1 MEETMRRKM
10 VVTLILLLAV
20 TITSC
25 GKKEEVV
32 VEKPATVQ
40 GLKIETVKSTP
51 VSEDYEAVGTVRSK
65 TTTVLSSKTMGN
77 ILAVHVREG
86 DRVRTGQLLIEID
99 DRDTK
104 AQLQKAQAGLRE
116 VQDVQEE
123 IEQNSH
129 VAESG
134 KEAAEAGKALA
145 LATFNRYKALL
156 EQKSVSQQE
165 FEEVQA
171 KLKISETEVDRA
183 GRMLQAL
190 LARKNQVLA
199 KMEQAKADIASAQIH
214 VGYARITSPTNGIVV
229 SKQAEV
235 GLLAAPGVPLL
246 TLEDHFRYR
255 LEVPVEESMLNR
267 IRLGTPVQISIDVL
281 GPQGLSGKVTEIVP
295 TSDPASRSFT
305 VKIDLS
311 EEKGKSGSPLAL
323 RSGLYGK
330 ARFSVGQKQAMQV
343 PQKAILQRGQLV
355 GVFIVDLSDVVR
367 LRLIQ
372 AGKTYGDRT
381 EVLSGIND
389 GDRIIVEGLEK
400 VKEGDRVQ

>member
-1 MEETMRRKM
+1 
-10 VVTLILLLAV
+10 
-20 TITSC
+20 
-25 GKKEEVV
+25 
-32 VEKPATVQ
+32 
-40 GLKIETVKSTP
+40 
-51 VSEDYEAVGTVRSK
+51 VGTVRSK